1 MQRPDLHED
10 QAPRLDCRPPRPLYT
25 LLFSVCQPA
34 QLQVEY
40 TNEAR
45 PGCSEQLGTEP
56 WATSLTVQTL
66 SGSTSLRRLR
76 SKLLGLPRI
85 GVGGGEWE
93 AAQAALGGSV
103 QGAGCWGLGAGCLV
117 QGARGFGAGCWW
129 LSAECWGLSAGCWVT
144 QCRVLG
150 GSVQGA
156 GGLGAECWWKGMSEE
171 ALRGAWHSQASTLHG
186 KCAAAYLLPRA
197 DRLLEKPLFSGSHV
211 PQGNCVPGLT
221 PGCTNLCGF

>member
-10 QAPRLDCRPPRPLYT
+10 QAPGLDCRPPRLLYT
-25 LLFSVCQPA
+25 LLFSVRQPA
-34 QLQVEY
+34 QLQAEY

-56 WATSLTVQTL
+56 WAASLTVQIL
-66 SGSTSLRRLR
+66 SGTTSLRRLR

-93 AAQAALGGSV
+93 AAQAALGGLVLGTGGSVQGAWYRVLGDSV
-103 QGAGCWGLGAGCLV
+103 QGAGGSL
-117 QGARGFGAGCWW
+117 Q
-129 LSAECWGLSAGCWVT
+129 SA
-144 QCRVLG
+144 G

-156 GGLGAECWWKGMSEE
+156 GGLGAGCWWKGISEE
-171 ALRGAWHSQASTLHG
+171 ALRGAWHSQVPTLHG
-186 KCAAAYLLPRA
+186 KYAAAYLLPRA
-197 DRLLEKPLFSGSHV
+197 DRLLEKPLFSSSHI
-211 PQGNCVPGLT
+211 PRGNCVPGLT

>member
-1 MQRPDLHED
+1 MI
-10 QAPRLDCRPPRPLYT
+10 
-25 LLFSVCQPA
+25 
-34 QLQVEY
+34 
-40 TNEAR
+40 
-45 PGCSEQLGTEP
+45 
-56 WATSLTVQTL
+56 
-66 SGSTSLRRLR
+66 SLRCE
-76 SKLLGLPRI
+76 SKKHSKNKIKTQQTREYNKKESDSYREQTTFYGTGGNMGL
-85 GVGGGEWE
+85 GGGEWE

-129 LSAECWGLSAGCWVT
+129 LSAECWGLSAGCWGLSAGCWVT

-186 KCAAAYLLPRA
+186 KCAAAYPLPRA

>member
-1 MQRPDLHED
+1 MRRPDLHED
-10 QAPRLDCRPPRPLYT
+10 QAPGLDCGLPRPLYT
-25 LLFSVCQPA
+25 LLFSVHQPA
-34 QLQVEY
+34 QLQAKH
-40 TNEAR
+40 TDEAR

-56 WATSLTVQTL
+56 WAASLTVQTL
-66 SGSTSLRRLR
+66 SSTTSLRQLR

-85 GVGGGEWE
+85 GVGGREGE

-103 QGAGCWGLGAGCLV
+103 QGAQCRVLGA
-117 QGARGFGAGCWW
+117 R
-129 LSAECWGLSAGCWVT
+129 
-144 QCRVLG
+144 CRVLG

-156 GGLGAECWWKGMSEE
+156 GGSVQGAGGARCRVLGGSVQGARGLGAGCWWKGMSEE

-186 KCAAAYLLPRA
+186 KRAAAYLLPRA